1 MQSLFDL
8 LTYTKG
14 IEYIIAVSFLVVF
27 VWFWKFAKG
36 GEMVTV
42 AVEREERVRVPGMLE
57 NLIGGFLLPRE
68 YFYHQGHTWV
78 KPVEGDVVAIGL
90 DDFSQKLVGRIEGIK
105 VPSVGTLLKQGEKG
119 LSVIANSIPVD
130 LLAPVDGEVIAVNP
144 ALQETPG
151 KINSDPYGEGWLVK
165 VRTPRFRANRSG
177 LFSGELAKMWLDEVR
192 GRLMTRLSPAL
203 GTVALDAGPA
213 VSGIAER
220 VAGEKWNDL
229 VKEFLMVE

>member
-1 MQSLFDL
+1 MQSLLDFI
-8 LTYTKG
+8 TYTQG
-14 IEYIIAVSFLVVF
+14 IQYLIAVGFLLVF
-27 VWFWKFAKG
+27 ILFWKFAKI
-36 GEMVTV
+36 GELVTV
-42 AVEREERVRVPGMLE
+42 QSEREERVSIPRLLE
-57 NLIGGFLLPRE
+57 DLVGGFLLPKE
-68 YFYHQGHTWV
+68 YYYHQGHTWA
-78 KPVEGDVVAIGL
+78 KPEDGNIVAIGL
-90 DDFSQKLVGRIEGIK
+90 DDFSQKLIGKIEGVKI
-105 VPSVGTLLKQGEKG
+105 PSVGTSLRQGEKG
-119 LSVIANSIPVD
+119 LSVMANSTPID

-144 ALQETPG
+144 VLQETPG
-151 KINSDPYGEGWLVK
+151 KINRDPYGEGWLVK
-165 VRTPRFRANRSG
+165 VRAPRFRANRSG

>member
-1 MQSLFDL
+1 
-8 LTYTKG
+8 
-14 IEYIIAVSFLVVF
+14 
-27 VWFWKFAKG
+27 
-36 GEMVTV
+36 
-42 AVEREERVRVPGMLE
+42 MLE

-119 LSVIANSIPVD
+119 LSVIANSIPID
-130 LLAPVDGEVIAVNP
+130 LLAPVDGEVIAVNQ
-144 ALQETPG
+144 ALTAAPE
-151 KINSDPYGEGWLVK
+151 KINHDPYGEGWLVK
-165 VRTPRFRANRSG
+165 VKVPRFRANKSG
-177 LFSGELAKMWLDEVR
+177 LFFGELAKAWLENVR
-192 GRLMTRLSPAL
+192 NSLTARLSPAL

-220 VAGEKWNDL
+220 VAGEKWHEL